1 MISAGSIHTASKH
14 GQPAAMIMFRGPSA
28 RLIYWTI
35 PVLNLA
41 LIAAVRE
48 SAFLAQ
54 SGHGDRED
62 GSLLSG
68 VKRTS
73 RLSDRMSA
81 FDPKQ
86 TWSVP
91 LETGLSSAALL
102 NSAMGQPARTAPAL
116 RLR

>member
-28 RLIYWTI
+28 RLLQCGSPLFWHK
-35 PVLNLA
+35 A
-41 LIAAVRE
+41 DMAIA
-48 SAFLAQ
+48 
-54 SGHGDRED
+54 ED
-62 GSLLSG
+62 GCLLSG

-81 FDPKQ
+81 FDPKR

-102 NSAMGQPARTAPAL
+102 NSAMGQPATTAPAL